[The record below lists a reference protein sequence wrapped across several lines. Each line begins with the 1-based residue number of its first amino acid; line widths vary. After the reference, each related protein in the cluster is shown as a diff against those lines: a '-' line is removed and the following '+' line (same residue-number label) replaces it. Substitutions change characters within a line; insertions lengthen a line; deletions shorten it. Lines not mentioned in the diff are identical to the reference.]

1 MLGYYAI
8 RRAPMH
14 SLASE
19 IRGLRKLE
27 RSTNKK
33 DNMMAFVKR
42 ERSRAVLQIHD
53 KALHG
58 NYSTKFFVSD
68 HEYEKELIISA
79 IQADIQQFG
88 FECHLVDSHLHIK
101 W

>member
-8 RRAPMH
+8 KRAPMH

-19 IRGLRKLE
+19 IRSLGKLE
-27 RSTNKK
+27 RSTDKK
-33 DNMMAFVKR
+33 DNMLAFVKR
-42 ERSRAVLQIHD
+42 ERCRAVFEVHE
-53 KALHG
+53 KAIRG

-88 FECHLVDSHLHIK
+88 FECHLIDSHLHIK